1 MSTYL
6 DHYPDCVGC
15 PHTKYCGLMVGS
27 IRLCNSYDMNH
38 KEKETTTTSPDEE
51 QYYKEMEAVFG

>member
-1 MSTYL
+1 MRYL
-6 DHYPDCVGC
+6 DKYPDCVGC

-27 IRLCNSYDMNH
+27 IKLCNSYDYR
-38 KEKETTTTSPDEE
+38 EKETTTTTSPDEE